1 MTRIKASF
9 WAISASSLLMLGLTA
24 CHSNSSGTQTVQL
37 LGAGSTFVNPAMGH
51 WIQDFRQAKPNV
63 EINYQSIGS
72 GGGIEQV
79 RAGTVDFGASDAPMS
94 DQDLTAM
101 PPVLQIPESAGP
113 VCVTY
118 NLPGLSKPLH
128 LSAQALS
135 GIFLGKIT
143 SWQDPILAGDN
154 AGVTLPNEKITV
166 VHRAESSGTT
176 NAFTEYLAS
185 VNPEWAK
192 KVGAGKAVSWPTGMG
207 GKGNE
212 GVTGQIKQTPGS
224 IGYVE
229 LAYAIGNKLPVAAI
243 QNQAGDYVLPTPASA
258 TAAIAAFTSALQK
271 ELRSPIVNPPAGAA
285 SAYPI
290 STLTFLIVPRDGP
303 NLQKR
308 TALKQFLQ
316 YIVGP
321 GQAAAVSLDY
331 ASLPAAMRQQ
341 DLDIIQQMTTQGGV
355 MP

>member
-1 MTRIKASF
+1 
-9 WAISASSLLMLGLTA
+9 
-24 CHSNSSGTQTVQL
+24 
-37 LGAGSTFVNPAMGH
+37 MGH

-79 RAGTVDFGASDAPMS
+79 RAGTVDFGATDAPMS

-154 AGVTLPNEKITV
+154 AGVALPNEKITV

-229 LAYAIGNKLPVAAI
+229 LAYAIENKLPVAAI
-243 QNQAGDYVLPTPASA
+243 QNQAGDYVLPTAASA
-258 TAAIAAFTSALQK
+258 TAAIAAFAAALQK
-271 ELRSPIVNPPAGAA
+271 DLRSPIVNPPAGAA

-290 STLTFLIVPRDGP
+290 STLTFLIVPRDGS

-321 GQAAAVSLDY
+321 GQAAAASLNY
-331 ASLPAAMRQQ
+331 SPLPAAIRQQ
-341 DLDIIQQMTTQGGV
+341 DLDIIRQMTTQGGV